1 MRYLLITNDFYPNNI
16 GGMTHYYT
24 ELARAFG
31 KESLVVLTVAA
42 EVPSDKPDPCTVVR
56 TTVNN
61 SGSGKFF
68 GKRAMRKEAF
78 RIVRDE
84 KIDVLLCGNVRPYG
98 DVAFDIHKT
107 LGIPYYIFFHGNDLL
122 RILTRMNRYILKRIA
137 YGRMLDA
144 AQGFIANSRYVMG
157 LIPSQFTRN
166 KNLIVLNPGVGKDF
180 ENLAVERPFREK
192 DRVRLLTVGRLVPRK
207 GVLQVIEALAL
218 LKDSYPG
225 LTYDVVGGG
234 DSSEYRKKAGSLG
247 LGDRVI
253 FHGFRSGDEVMEHF
267 RSCDVFVMVSHASDK
282 DNDVEGFG
290 IVYLEANA
298 FGKPVIGSA
307 SGGIPDAVE
316 DGVTGRLV
324 KDPFDPR
331 EIADAI
337 SWMCEHPDQAA
348 AMGEAGRQR
357 VNRSF
362 TYPVLAERLK
372 TKIRPEGKKSGK
384 E

>member
-1 MRYLLITNDFYPNNI
+1 MV
-16 GGMTHYYT
+16 
-24 ELARAFG
+24 
-31 KESLVVLTVAA
+31 S
-42 EVPSDKPDPCTVVR
+42 
-56 TTVNN
+56 N
-61 SGSGKFF
+61 SKSGKSL
-68 GKRAMRKEAF
+68 GKRTMRNEAF

-98 DVAFDIHKT
+98 DVAFELHKT

-144 AQGFIANSRYVMG
+144 AEGFIANSRYVMG

-218 LKDSYPG
+218 LKDRYPG

-234 DSSEYRKKAGSLG
+234 DSSEYREKAVNLG
-247 LGDRVI
+247 LGDRVV
-253 FHGFRSGDEVMEHF
+253 FHGFSSGDEVMEHF
-267 RSCDVFVMVSHASDK
+267 RACDVFLMVSHASDK

-298 FGKPVIGSA
+298 LGKPVIGSA
-307 SGGIPDAVE
+307 SGGIFDAVE

-324 KDPFDPR
+324 KDPFDVR
-331 EIADAI
+331 EIADTIA
-337 SWMCEHPDQAA
+337 WMCEHPDQAT

-362 TYPVLAERLK
+362 IYPVLAERLK
-372 TKIRPEGKKSGK
+372 TMIRSEGKRSGQ

>member
-24 ELARAFG
+24 ELAGALG
-31 KESLVVLTVAA
+31 KECLTVLTVAA
-42 EVPSDKPDPCTVVR
+42 EGPPDKPDPCTVFR
-56 TTVNN
+56 TTVSN
-61 SGSGKFF
+61 SKSGKFF

-122 RILTRMNRYILKRIA
+122 RILTRMDRYILKRIA
-137 YGRMLDA
+137 YGRMLNA
-144 AQGFIANSRYVMG
+144 AEGFIANSRYVMD
-157 LIPSQFTRN
+157 LIPSPYILG
-166 KNLIVLNPGVGKDF
+166 KNRIVLNPGVGRDF
-180 ENLAVERPFREK
+180 VNLPLERPFREK
-192 DRVRLLTVGRLVPRK
+192 GRIRLLTVGRLVPRK
-207 GVLQVIEALAL
+207 GVGQVIEALAV
-218 LKDSYPG
+218 LKDRVPG

-234 DSSEYRKKAGSLG
+234 DASGYRSRVAALG
-247 LGDRVI
+247 LADRVT
-253 FHGFRSGDEVMEHF
+253 FHGFKSNGEVMDYF
-267 RSCDVFVMVSHASDK
+267 RSCDVFVMVSHASDR

-324 KDPFDPR
+324 KDPFDVH
-331 EIADAI
+331 EIAGTIA
-337 SWMCEHPDQAA
+337 WMCDHPDEAA
-348 AMGEAGRQR
+348 AMGEAGHLR

-372 TKIRPEGKKSGK
+372 TLARSKKMDS
-384 E
+384 